1 MLNGNVYKCLL
12 VIQIDVPA
20 SARALQSLVEASFGS
35 VEHGWEV
42 GWSLASL
49 YNGSQSL
56 KGVTQTQV
64 RLGPGFLFFVLY
76 SLFLTF

>member
-1 MLNGNVYKCLL
+1 M
-12 VIQIDVPA
+12 QIDVPA
-20 SARALQSLVEASFGS
+20 SARAVQSLIETSLGS
-35 VEHGWEV
+35 TEHGWEV

-64 RLGPGFLFFVLY
+64 SFSDIFLVLY
-76 SLFLTF
+76 IESFIM